1 MQIEI
6 LFDVCRKHVI
16 LTHRIGPNQACFFS
30 NFCKNLS
37 RGFLAQLLTLCET
50 GGKIHTQSL
59 RGKMFF

>member
-1 MQIEI
+1 MCQK
-6 LFDVCRKHVI
+6 VVI
-16 LTHRIGPNQACFFS
+16 WTHRIGPNQACFFS

-50 GGKIHTQSL
+50 GGKSHTQSL